1 MELTNH
7 SKKIREVETELRAR
21 LVSMGQTN
29 FAKMAGWS
37 DSKVSRLNIQDMAVT
52 FVLLEKVWET
62 SLIRK
67 WQDRQWKLLCR
78 EIKNAR
84 RARPGVLSKSICNS
98 DGITGSIH
106 RSNYAKTS

>member
-7 SKKIREVETELRAR
+7 SKKIREVETEIRAR

-62 SLIRK
+62 SLIR
-67 WQDRQWKLLCR
+67 
-78 EIKNAR
+78 EV
-84 RARPGVLSKSICNS
+84 ARPGVLSKYRWSS
-98 DGITGSIH
+98 EVITGSIH

>member
-7 SKKIREVETELRAR
+7 SKKIREVETEIRAR

-62 SLIRK
+62 SLIREVA
-67 WQDRQWKLLCR
+67 RQAVEAVMPVNK
-78 EIKNAR
+78 K
-84 RARPGVLSKSICNS
+84 RPACK
-98 DGITGSIH
+98 TE
-106 RSNYAKTS
+106 RSEQIQMEF

>member
-52 FVLLEKVWET
+52 FVL
-62 SLIRK
+62 
-67 WQDRQWKLLCR
+67 
-78 EIKNAR
+78 
-84 RARPGVLSKSICNS
+84 
-98 DGITGSIH
+98 
-106 RSNYAKTS
+106 

>member
-29 FAKMAGWS
+29 FAKMAGWA
-37 DSKVSRLNIQDMAVT
+37 DSKVSRLNIHDMAVT

-62 SLIRK
+62 SLIREVA
-67 WQDRQWKLLCR
+67 RQAVEAVMPQKKKAPVC
-78 EIKNAR
+78 
-84 RARPGVLSKSICNS
+84 
-98 DGITGSIH
+98 
-106 RSNYAKTS
+106 KTEASEQISMEF

>member
-52 FVLLEKVWET
+52 FVLLEKVT
-62 SLIRK
+62 SLFLRGRK
-67 WQDRQWKLLCR
+67 PTVNSLL
-78 EIKNAR
+78 
-84 RARPGVLSKSICNS
+84 
-98 DGITGSIH
+98 ITRTG
-106 RSNYAKTS
+106 